1 MGNAFNVLH
10 LTEDAAGESRF
21 GEFDLPL
28 HEIAFAPPARPFL
41 ASPTM
46 SAKGYVAIRI
56 PAGWAGE
63 LHRSPHR
70 QILFCLSGALKVT
83 ASDNEMRLV
92 EAGSVWQMEDVS
104 GKGHWSE
111 VATPV
116 PFDAVIILLDSPS

>member
-1 MGNAFNVLH
+1 
-10 LTEDAAGESRF
+10 
-21 GEFDLPL
+21 
-28 HEIAFAPPARPFL
+28 
-41 ASPTM
+41 M

-116 PFDAVIILLDSPS
+116 PFDAVIILLDCPS

>member
-10 LTEDAAGESRF
+10 LTEDATGESSF
-21 GEFDLPL
+21 TEFDLTL
-28 HEIAFAPPARPFL
+28 HEIPFAPPAHPFL
-41 ASPTM
+41 VSSMM

-56 PAGWAGE
+56 PVGWAGAM
-63 LHRSPHR
+63 HRSPHR

-83 ASDNEMRLV
+83 ASDGEVRLV
-92 EAGSVWQMEDVS
+92 EAGSVWQMEDVT

-116 PFDAVIILLDSPS
+116 PFDAVIILLDSGS